1 MDFFFRD
8 NFLFFFQFF
17 LQSMIKGI
25 FNLNSFE
32 QSLLF
37 FSFSFWIS
45 GVILF
50 FYQIL
55 LYFLSNFIFQHHF
68 FIFFLK
74 NRSTLL

>member
-8 NFLFFFQFF
+8 NFLFFLQFF
-17 LQSMIKGI
+17 LQSMVKGI
-25 FNLNSFE
+25 FNFNSFE

-55 LYFLSNFIFQHHF
+55 LYFLSNFIF
-68 FIFFLK
+68 
-74 NRSTLL
+74 